1 MGNRV
6 SVNPSPTPERG
17 LQSDLQITHQ
27 AESKTPAL
35 KKAGGRYKFKT
46 KFKINSMV
54 NSSASR
60 HLRANCETARRNF
73 PSGSGCGSRMRL
85 HPFHVRALWRPY
97 ADDRSRCLARRRVVL
112 RGCRATRAEGA
123 GGGRCR

>member
-1 MGNRV
+1 MASRV

-17 LQSDLQITHQ
+17 LQSDLRITHQ

-60 HLRANCETARRNF
+60 HLRANCGSARRNL
-73 PSGSGCGSRMRL
+73 PPGSRRGSRMRL
-85 HPFHVRALWRPY
+85 HPFDLRALWRPY
-97 ADDRSRCLARRRVVL
+97 ADDGSRCLAPRPVEL

-123 GGGRCR
+123 GGGRRR